1 MRAEVTR
8 ELTQLRAEFGFSD
21 RAMDSII
28 HFVQRLQ
35 TRTALALGVS
45 EEDVAE
51 GVGVPMRGVTAKRMR
66 AQEQRVTNE
75 LVRIASWCGLNG
87 VR

>member
-45 EEDVAE
+45 EEDVADV
-51 GVGVPMRGVTAKRMR
+51 VGVPMRGVTAKRMR
-66 AQEQRVTNE
+66 PGLRNNG
-75 LVRIASWCGLNG
+75 LRMSWYESHLQVG
-87 VR
+87 VA